1 MTPPTPPAANTP
13 RPRLYYGWW
22 MVIITSVMSFF
33 ASGIFFRGF
42 GVLVLPIR
50 DRLDITQTQ
59 TNLVFAI
66 ARAEGGLEGPAAGWL
81 IDKFGNRAVLVPSL
95 LLAIAGY
102 FLMAAWMPHFWA
114 FAIVYLGIISVG
126 NSMAMQHACFA
137 GLNQWFHRRRALA
150 ISILAAFASLGGL
163 ALIPTMNLLIDRAG
177 LRWGLIASGA
187 FYAVILLPLCYW
199 FRNRPEDLGLLPDGA
214 NRPPSPA
221 RTAAASASSSAR
233 RTTSPSAATA
243 SAGRIASPSSAA
255 GSAGSAARTAAS
267 AAASSSTG
275 SAARTA
281 ASAAASSSTGST
293 ARRRRRRPPAPT
305 PTRDYT
311 VREALRT
318 QAYWFLL
325 AGAGLRQM
333 ATLGILISLF
343 PILVD
348 DKGMSRQMAANLVG
362 IMSAVN
368 FVSRLAMGYLGDRI
382 SKRAILAVSL
392 AVEGIGYLFLWLGD
406 WHTPLGI
413 ALVLAFVLCEG
424 MMDGAGVIVWAA
436 LGEYYGRA
444 RFATL
449 RGYITFAYAWAL
461 VASPL
466 YAGWVADRFQ
476 NSYDYAIIP
485 GALCA
490 LAAAAC
496 FLAVKKPPILTTPQP
511 A

>member
-1 MTPPTPPAANTP
+1 MTPPTPPPTP

-81 IDKFGNRAVLVPSL
+81 IDKFGNRAVLIPSL

-137 GLNQWFHRRRALA
+137 GLNQWFQRRRALA

-221 RTAAASASSSAR
+221 RTAATSSA
-233 RTTSPSAATA
+233 PGSAAR
-243 SAGRIASPSSAA
+243 SATSAAASSAA
-255 GSAGSAARTAAS
+255 GSAARSATS
-267 AAASSSTG
+267 AAASS
-275 SAARTA
+275 AA
-281 ASAAASSSTGST
+281 GST
-293 ARRRRRRPPAPT
+293 ARRRAASATLSSSAGSDARSRRRRPSTPA

-392 AVEGIGYLFLWLGD
+392 TMEGIGYLFLWLGD

-466 YAGWVADRFQ
+466 YAGWVADRFH

-496 FLAVKKPPILTTPQP
+496 FLAVKKPPTLTTP
-511 A
+511 